1 MLDFGTL
8 SNIICT
14 SYNSNHNITINYLE
28 KAVNIQLKT
37 IGKYNLDTAST
48 YRFLGIA
55 YGCIGQYTKSIEYYK
70 VTKGLLRKRHFDA
83 MFT

>member
-1 MLDFGTL
+1 M
-8 SNIICT
+8 
-14 SYNSNHNITINYLE
+14 
-28 KAVNIQLKT
+28 NIQLKT